1 MIREHKP
8 AHAETGTPPTP
19 SFAPAQ
25 AGLLRR
31 KCACG
36 GTTPS
41 PDGECAECRNKRLGL
56 QRRATNRVGNS
67 SAPSIVHDV
76 LRSPGHPLDTNTRAF
91 AEPRF
96 GHDFSRVRVHA
107 DAEAADSARA
117 VNALAYTVG
126 HHIVFG
132 TGQYTPW
139 SSAGRR
145 LLAHELAHVV
155 QQGGS
160 ATTPPVQLHV
170 NQVNDR
176 FEKEADGIADSIMSA
191 KSGFRAQLA
200 SASGADLSEEEIPFT
215 QGIRL
220 PGGRPLRLSSTGMTT
235 LQRAAS
241 FVPGPVRSVWNIAAR
256 VISGNSQLGFTP
268 PVLNGARIMSA
279 EQARRAINRP
289 TIERR
294 LPNIQAPSSTSA
306 LGSLTRPPL
315 GPGRDPIHDPLIEE
329 FRRRAGLPPGG
340 ISETG
345 EPVGPSE
352 AEIKYRIFE
361 ETECQITAVPNNI
374 GSFDMT
380 LPTAGPWH
388 VTTTKANVSTL
399 MTRLGLTPPAAC
411 STAGD
416 TTFSINGSPGDAD
429 MVANLRTHEE
439 HHATDHERAFNAI
452 LVPWDNAL
460 TATLNAGTV
469 FQGDNPTACEA
480 ALYRAAGG
488 SPDDIATNLW
498 NAWIGADRAFHRS
511 PAGAPARPSNP
522 QANADCSTSAIDVT
536 HP

>member
-1 MIREHKP
+1 MIRDHKP

-19 SFAPAQ
+19 TFAPAQ
-25 AGLLRR
+25 ASLLRR

-36 GTTPS
+36 GTTDS
-41 PDGECAECRNKRLGL
+41 TGECAECRKKRLGL
-56 QRRATNRVGNS
+56 QRRATNPVGYS

-91 AEPRF
+91 VEPRF

-126 HHIVFG
+126 HHVVFG
-132 TGQYTPW
+132 SGQYAPW

-176 FEKEADGIADSIMSA
+176 FEKEADGIADSIVSA
-191 KSGFRAQLA
+191 KSSFRAQLG
-200 SASGADLSEEEIPFT
+200 SASGDVPTEEEIPFT
-215 QGIRL
+215 QDIRL
-220 PGGRPLRLSSTGMTT
+220 PGGSPLRLSSTGTTT

-241 FVPGPVRSVWNIAAR
+241 FVPGPVRSIWNIAAR
-256 VISGNSQLGFTP
+256 VISGTSQLGFTP
-268 PVLNGARIMSA
+268 PVLNGAQIMSA
-279 EQARRAINRP
+279 EQARQAINRP
-289 TIERR
+289 TIARR

-306 LGSLTRPPL
+306 IGPLTRPPFS
-315 GPGRDPIHDPLIEE
+315 PGGDPIHDPLIEE

-340 ISETG
+340 IGETG

-352 AEIKYRIFE
+352 ADIKYRIFE
-361 ETECQITAVPNNI
+361 ETECQITAVPNNV
-374 GSFDMT
+374 GSFDMS
-380 LPTAGPWH
+380 LPTAGPWR
-388 VTTTKANVSTL
+388 VTTTKANASAL
-399 MTRLGLTPPAAC
+399 MTRIGLTPPAPC

-416 TTFSINGSPGDAD
+416 TTFSINGSPSDAD
-429 MVANLRTHEE
+429 MVANLRTHEQ
-439 HHATDHERAFNAI
+439 HHATDHERVFNAV

-460 TATLNAGTV
+460 TATLNAGTI
-469 FQGDNPTACEA
+469 FRGDSPTACEA
-480 ALYRAAGG
+480 ALYRAVGD
-488 SPDDIATNLW
+488 SPDDIATKLW
-498 NAWIGADRAFHRS
+498 NAWIGADRVFHAT
-511 PAGAPARPSNP
+511 PAGAVARPSNP
-522 QANADCSTSAIDVT
+522 QANADCSTSSIDVFQ
-536 HP
+536 P

>member
-1 MIREHKP
+1 MIRDHKP

-19 SFAPAQ
+19 SFAQ
-25 AGLLRR
+25 TGLLRR

-36 GTTPS
+36 GTTPG
-41 PDGECAECRNKRLGL
+41 PDGACAEYRKERLGL
-56 QRRATNRVGNS
+56 RRRATNRVGYS
-67 SAPSIVHDV
+67 SVPTIVHDV
-76 LRSPGHPLDTNTRAF
+76 LRSPSQPLDTNTRAF
-91 AEPRF
+91 MEPRF

-107 DAEAADSARA
+107 DVAAADSARA

-126 HHIVFG
+126 DHVVFG
-132 TGQYTPW
+132 TGQYAPW

-170 NQVNDR
+170 NQVDDR
-176 FEKEADGIADSIMSA
+176 FEKEADGIADSIVSTE
-191 KSGFRAQLA
+191 SNFRARLA
-200 SASGADLSEEEIPFT
+200 PATGADLTEEEMPFT
-215 QGIRL
+215 QDVRL
-220 PGGRPLRLSSTGMTT
+220 PGGQPLRLSSTGTTT

-256 VISGNSQLGFTP
+256 LISGNAQLGFTP
-268 PVLNGARIMSA
+268 PVLNGTQIMSA
-279 EQARRAINRP
+279 EQAKRATNRP

-294 LPNIQAPSSTSA
+294 LPNIQAPSSMSA
-306 LGSLTRPPL
+306 LEFLSSFRP
-315 GPGRDPIHDPLIEE
+315 GGDPIHGPLIEE

-345 EPVGPSE
+345 ERVGPPE

-361 ETECQITAVPNNI
+361 ETECQITAVPDNV
-374 GSFDMT
+374 GSFDMS
-380 LPTAGPWH
+380 LPTAGPWR
-388 VTTTKANVSTL
+388 VTTTRASVSAL
-399 MTRLGLTPPAAC
+399 MTRLGLPPPAAC
-411 STAGD
+411 TTAGD
-416 TTFSINGSPGDAD
+416 TTFSINGLPSDAD
-429 MVANLRTHEE
+429 MVANLRTHEQ
-439 HHATDHERAFNAI
+439 HHATDHERAFNAV

-460 TATLNAGTV
+460 TAALNAGTV
-469 FQGDNPTACEA
+469 FRGENPTACEA
-480 ALYRAAGG
+480 ALYRAVGG

-498 NAWIGADRAFHRS
+498 NAWIGANNAFHAS

-522 QANADCSTSAIDVT
+522 RANADCSTSSIDVF